1 MSRQKFNYWIRILKY
16 KWESDIHGKWFNIWY
31 SLMSQNKRKF
41 YSKQF
46 MEISTWVQGCLGL
59 CDFQINQEYSELP
72 RSDAATGDLT
82 TQCVDITRC
91 HVNFPKV
98 SNLRKFRSQT
108 DFSLYLNLTQ
118 PLLQDIFTCI
128 LLTFVPII

>member
-1 MSRQKFNYWIRILKY
+1 MDVLDCVIFRNNLSYLER
-16 KWESDIHGKWFNIWY
+16 
-31 SLMSQNKRKF
+31 
-41 YSKQF
+41 
-46 MEISTWVQGCLGL
+46 L
-59 CDFQINQEYSELP
+59 CDVV
-72 RSDAATGDLT
+72 TGDLT

>member
-1 MSRQKFNYWIRILKY
+1 MSIQNNLLHEYKDVLDCVIFKYIR
-16 KWESDIHGKWFNIWY
+16 NI
-31 SLMSQNKRKF
+31 
-41 YSKQF
+41 
-46 MEISTWVQGCLGL
+46 
-59 CDFQINQEYSELP
+59 SELP